1 MGIFNIFTEIWQ
13 NGITGKLML
22 IIGVILL
29 VLIVVFIIKLIK
41 PKKKNAYLELSSE
54 ERNADFIVYEKQM
67 VHQDGSMYIT
77 SNGKP
82 TSEIED
88 IIFVLVLQNPYI
100 TKEKDLYEIIV
111 DIDTYKRFYQKD
123 AVIVTMRG
131 KEVISIKRN
140 KEYNNPN
147 RNYLEIDE

>member
-111 DIDTYKRFYQKD
+111 DIDTYKRF
-123 AVIVTMRG
+123 
-131 KEVISIKRN
+131 
-140 KEYNNPN
+140 
-147 RNYLEIDE
+147 